1 MATDVLTVATQN
13 LVLAFNSLN
22 KTQQYLAGQYTSK
35 TYSVLSPP
43 AGVQVYIGRSRIVA
57 ANIVVTGGT
66 VEIYNTASTSALL
79 TENLVYAFD
88 ASSTL
93 GNHPIGIECAN
104 GIVIKVDGTTSIN
117 LSYSVY

>member
-22 KTQQYLAGQYTSK
+22 KTQTYLGGQYTSK
-35 TYSVLSPP
+35 TYSVAAPP
-43 AGVQVYIGRSRIVA
+43 TAVQVYVGKSRIVA
-57 ANIVVTGGT
+57 GNIVATGGT
-66 VEIYNTASTSALL
+66 VEIYNTASTNVILP
-79 TENLVYAFD
+79 ENLVYYFD
-88 ASSTL
+88 ATSTI
-93 GNHPIGIECAN
+93 GNHPIGIECQN